1 MKRKLKKVETTCLK
15 LKCLVA
21 AGEAEYFRNRNVEL
35 NDQLSHEMARA
46 NKLNKAAEIMN
57 QVIDLARS
65 IS

>member
-1 MKRKLKKVETTCLK
+1 
-15 LKCLVA
+15 LVA